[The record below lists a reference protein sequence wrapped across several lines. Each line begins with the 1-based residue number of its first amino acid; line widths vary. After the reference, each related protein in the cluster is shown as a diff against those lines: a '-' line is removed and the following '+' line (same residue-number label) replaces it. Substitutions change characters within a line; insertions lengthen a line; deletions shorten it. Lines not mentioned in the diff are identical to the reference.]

1 MHRVSRNVQS
11 AYYKWFADEIP
22 QSCKER
28 PRVGGRERTF
38 ERSELID
45 SFEARSLVLVV
56 GPERDA
62 EERAVRLDGADEV
75 LVLGSTQPLHLAVDQ
90 LNVEV
95 GELDVVA
102 VRTFQATARQTDAR
116 LTASFP

>member
-1 MHRVSRNVQS
+1 M
-11 AYYKWFADEIP
+11 
-22 QSCKER
+22 CKER
-28 PRVGGRERTF
+28 PRVGERERTF

-45 SFEARSLVLVV
+45 SLEASRLVLVV

-95 GELDVVA
+95 GKLDVVA

-116 LTASFP
+116 FNGLVSRTT